1 MCMSKSRAWLK
12 PRQWSL
18 LHFLLGSQYYIGG
31 TFKRWVTF
39 YFCFGLKP
47 EMTPD
52 RLKRSYEV
60 LEIKPVGQMEDRCK
74 ICWTI
79 TLV

>member
-12 PRQWSL
+12 RRQCSL

-31 TFKRWVTF
+31 TFKRRVTF
-39 YFCFGLKP
+39 YFYFGLKP

-52 RLKRSYEV
+52 TLKRSYEV
-60 LEIKPVGQMEDRCK
+60 LEIKPKLGTWKTGARSAV
-74 ICWTI
+74 
-79 TLV
+79 LSL